1 MKKIKV
7 TILLLFVIALL
18 TFTFWWGGNAPGLR
32 GVNFEKEN
40 TENEVTDTVNSTE
53 SVELTKESEKEPE
66 KEPEKDEEVTILP
79 EVESAEEKEEVVL
92 QSEETETLEDCIV
105 DTVSETVEESKEKEM
120 FCTISVRCD
129 TVFENENL
137 LDDFLLGCLPS
148 DGIIL
153 GTQQVCFTAG
163 DSVFDILERILKEKN
178 IHMEFTATPM
188 YESVYIEGIANLYEF
203 DCGELSGWMYK
214 VNGSFPDYG
223 SSLYE
228 VKEGDVIEW
237 VYTCDR
243 GKDVGDTIN

>member
-32 GVNFEKEN
+32 GVNFEKKN

-66 KEPEKDEEVTILP
+66 KDEEVTILP
-79 EVESAEEKEEVVL
+79 EVEYAEEKEEVVL
-92 QSEETETLEDCIV
+92 QSEETLEDCIV

-153 GTQQVCFTAG
+153 GTQQVYFTAG
-163 DSVFDILERILKEKN
+163 DSVFDILERILREKN

>member
-137 LDDFLLGCLPS
+137 LDDFLLGCLP
-148 DGIIL
+148 GFF
-153 GTQQVCFTAG
+153 GG
-163 DSVFDILERILKEKN
+163 VFRQ
-178 IHMEFTATPM
+178 
-188 YESVYIEGIANLYEF
+188 G
-203 DCGELSGWMYK
+203 
-214 VNGSFPDYG
+214 
-223 SSLYE
+223 
-228 VKEGDVIEW
+228 
-237 VYTCDR
+237 
-243 GKDVGDTIN
+243 